1 MGDLTIRELS
11 PWAGVEVS
19 GADFTKPLSDAHA
32 AQLGD
37 LFRQYRLV
45 LLRDVDLEGDD
56 QVRLCGYC
64 APVHENWGFVSNTD
78 DTPGFDRDCLLL
90 FHSDFAF
97 TGYSLLGISLY
108 AMEIGADAAPTRFR
122 NAELAYQRMPS
133 PMKERFENLDV
144 LMLANTVDGR
154 EDIPARTIRV
164 PDDAPRDKYIR
175 TVMPT
180 VARHRVTDTPY
191 IVAAEQQASHFIG
204 TTMDE
209 SDELLDELFAY
220 MDRDEFIYEHDWK
233 VGDLVIWDNVVLQ
246 HGRRYNGKDARRVLR
261 KVTMSDK
268 SMLEL
273 LEGTVYARVTT
284 TS

>member
-19 GADFTKPLSDAHA
+19 GADFTQPLSDANA
-32 AQLGD
+32 AELGE
-37 LFRQYRLV
+37 LFRRYRLV
-45 LLRDVDLEGDD
+45 LIRNVELEGAD
-56 QVRLCGYC
+56 QLRLCGYC
-64 APVHENWGFVSNTD
+64 APVHENWGFVSNTED
-78 DTPGFDRDCLLL
+78 VPGFDRDCLLL

-97 TGYSLLGISLY
+97 TGFSLLGISLY
-108 AMEIGADAAPTRFR
+108 AMEIGEGAAPTRFR
-122 NAELAYQRMPS
+122 NTQVAYERMPEPLKS
-133 PMKERFENLDV
+133 RMEQLDL

-164 PDDAPRDKYIR
+164 PDDAPRDRYIR

-180 VARHRVTDTPY
+180 VDRHRVFNTPY
-191 IVAAEQQASHFIG
+191 IVASEQQASHFIG
-204 TTMDE
+204 TTMEE
-209 SDELLDELFAY
+209 SDELLDELFAW

-233 VGDLVIWDNVVLQ
+233 VGDIVIWDNVTLQ
-246 HGRRYNGKDARRVLR
+246 HGRRYNEKESRRCLR